1 MFNIYTEKNMEN
13 IANQQNPL
21 KAYFRKPG
29 LWVKLPSQGKFYN
42 EKPSDLN
49 DMGEIPVYPLTAKD
63 ELMLKNADALLNGNA
78 ITQVIRSCTP
88 SIADPENMPAVDLDS
103 ILVAIK
109 RCTYGEHMNVT
120 TRCDCENAKDTNIK
134 IDLNALISEIKV
146 IDEVTPIEFDNG
158 IQVFIKPVTV
168 KNILSLNWVQYEQ
181 VRALQLAEQQNL
193 DEKAKMAILQKSYS
207 ALTNESLKVVSGCI
221 DTVLLP
227 DGTTVSDPKL
237 IEEWVVDLSK
247 PDYGNLERSIMNT
260 NTKGVTKE
268 FKVHCSECN
277 KDYTSTLDLNPTT
290 FFA

>member
-1 MFNIYTEKNMEN
+1 MQNTVEQI
-13 IANQQNPL
+13 NPL

-42 EKPSDLN
+42 QKPMDLN

-63 ELMLKNADALLNGNA
+63 ELMLKNADALLNGHA
-78 ITQVIRSCTP
+78 ISQVIKSCTP
-88 SIADPENMPAVDLDS
+88 SIVDPENMPAVDLDS

-109 RCTYGEHMNVT
+109 RCTYGEHMDVT
-120 TRCDCENAKDTNIK
+120 TKCNCENAKETSIR

-146 IDEVTPIEFDNG
+146 IDEIAPIEFGNG
-158 IQVFIKPVTV
+158 IKVFIKPVTV
-168 KNILSLNWVQYEQ
+168 KNILRLNWVQYEQ
-181 VRALQLAEQQNL
+181 VRSLQLAEQQNL
-193 DEKAKMAILQKSYS
+193 DEQSKMSVLQKSYT
-207 ALTNESLKVVSGCI
+207 ALTNESVKVVSGCI

-227 DGTTVSDPKL
+227 DGTAVSDPAL

-247 PDYGNLERSIMNT
+247 PDYSNLERSIMNT

-268 FKVHCSECN
+268 FTVHCPECN
-277 KDYTSTLDLNPTT
+277 ENYTSTLDLNPTT